1 MLQRG
6 RARARLPWS
15 IGTFAFLA
23 NRVAGVALALY
34 LVTHI
39 TLLGAAARNRSGFDG
54 LMQKLHSPFW
64 LTLEMLLLLA
74 VIFHAANGIRL
85 VLIDAGVQPRKQKQ
99 MFWWAVGGTAAV
111 FAVAAIICVPVII
124 RHL

>member
-6 RARARLPWS
+6 RARVRLPWS

-23 NRVAGVALALY
+23 NRIAGVALALY

-39 TLLGAAARNRSGFDG
+39 TLLGTAARNRSGFDG

-64 LTLEMLLLLA
+64 LTLEMFLILA
-74 VIFHAANGIRL
+74 VVFHAANGIRL
-85 VLIDAGVQPRKQKQ
+85 ILIDAGVQPRKQKQ

-111 FAVAAIICVPVII
+111 FAVAAIVCVPVII

>member
-1 MLQRG
+1 MFQKG
-6 RARARLPWS
+6 RAKARLPWS

-23 NRVAGVALALY
+23 NRIAGVAVAVY
-34 LVTHI
+34 LITHI
-39 TLLGAAARNRSGFDG
+39 ALLGTAARSRSGFDG
-54 LMQKLHSPFW
+54 LMQKLHAPFW
-64 LTLEMLLLLA
+64 LTLEMLLVLA
-74 VIFHAANGIRL
+74 IIFHASNGIRL
-85 VLIDAGVQPRKQKQ
+85 ILIDMGVQPRKQKQ